1 MFSQAHVVSYWVEHT
16 IAKITN
22 RRAIMAMNLI
32 QFQPGMSL
40 TELFEQ
46 YGTELQCEHALE
58 QARWPEGFHCPH
70 CGGADHSH
78 FYVKDTRYWQCRTCR
93 SQTSLRSGTIFH
105 GSKLPLRTWFQAMF
119 LISQSKNSIAALELR
134 RQLGV
139 GYPTAWRVKHK
150 LMQVMAER
158 EAGRVL
164 QGEVVMDDA
173 YLGGER
179 RGKAGRGSE
188 NKVPFVAAVQ
198 LSAEGHPQVARFDPV
213 TGFTK
218 EAIGHWAK
226 RYLGTSTRV
235 LSDGLNCFPGVEQA
249 GAVHVPEVVGAGR
262 HSTDMPCFTWI
273 NTVLGNV
280 KTALAGTYH
289 AFNFRKYA
297 HRYLAECQYRFNRRF
312 DLKALLPRLVRA
324 AATTGPRTETWL
336 RLAEHS
342 C

>member
-1 MFSQAHVVSYWVEHT
+1 M
-16 IAKITN
+16 
-22 RRAIMAMNLI
+22 
-32 QFQPGMSL
+32 
-40 TELFEQ
+40 
-46 YGTELQCEHALE
+46 
-58 QARWPEGFHCPH
+58 
-70 CGGADHSH
+70 
-78 FYVKDTRYWQCRTCR
+78 
-93 SQTSLRSGTIFH
+93 
-105 GSKLPLRTWFQAMF
+105 
-119 LISQSKNSIAALELR
+119 SQSKNSIAALELK

-139 GYPTAWRVKHK
+139 GYPTAWRIKHT

-158 EAGRVL
+158 EAGRTL
-164 QGEVVMDDA
+164 QGEVIIDDA

-198 LSAEGHPQVARFDPV
+198 LSAEGHPQLARFDPV

-218 EAIGHWAK
+218 EAIGHWAT
-226 RYLGTSTRV
+226 RNLGTPTLV
-235 LSDGLNCFPGVEQA
+235 LSDGLNCFPGVEQG
-249 GAVHVPEVVGAGR
+249 GAFHVPEVVGAGR
-262 HSTDMPCFTWI
+262 RSTDMPCFTWI

-312 DLKALLPRLVRA
+312 DLKAILPRLVHA
-324 AATTGPRTETWL
+324 AVATGPRTESCL
-336 RLAEHS
+336 RSAEYS

>member
-1 MFSQAHVVSYWVEHT
+1 
-16 IAKITN
+16 
-22 RRAIMAMNLI
+22 MAMNPI

-40 TELFEQ
+40 SELFEQ
-46 YGTELQCEHALE
+46 YGTEPQCEHALE
-58 QARWPEGFHCPH
+58 TARWPEGFHCPH
-70 CGGADHSH
+70 CGGTDHSH
-78 FYVKDTRYWQCRTCR
+78 FYVEDTRYWQCRACR
-93 SQTSLRSGTIFH
+93 TQTSLRAGTIFH

-139 GYPTAWRVKHK
+139 SYPAAWRVKHK

-164 QGEVVMDDA
+164 QGDVVMDDA
-173 YLGGER
+173 YLGGEC

-188 NKVPFVAAVQ
+188 NKVPFVAAIQ

-218 EAIGHWAK
+218 EDIGHWAK

-249 GAVHVPEVVGAGR
+249 GAVHVPEVVGTGR
-262 HSTDMPCFTWI
+262 RSTDMPCFTWI

-312 DLKALLPRLVRA
+312 DLKALLPRMVRA
-324 AATTGPRTETWL
+324 AATTGPRTEAWL
-336 RLAEHS
+336 RVAEHS

>member
-1 MFSQAHVVSYWVEHT
+1 
-16 IAKITN
+16 
-22 RRAIMAMNLI
+22 MAMNSI

-46 YGTELQCEHALE
+46 YGTERQCEQALE
-58 QARWPEGFHCPH
+58 QARWPEGFHCPR
-70 CGGADHSH
+70 CGATPHSR
-78 FYVKDTRYWQCRTCR
+78 FSVEDTPYWQCRACR
-93 SQTSLRSGTIFH
+93 HQTSLRAGTIFH
-105 GSKLPLRTWFQAMF
+105 GSKLSLRTWFQAMF
-119 LISQSKNSIAALELR
+119 LISQAKNSISALELK

-139 GYPTAWRVKHK
+139 GYPSAWRVKHK
-150 LMQVMAER
+150 LIQVMAER
-158 EAGRVL
+158 EAGRTL
-164 QGEVVMDDA
+164 QGDVVMDDA

-179 RGKAGRGSE
+179 RGKAAE

-198 LSAEGHPQVARFDPV
+198 LSAAGHPQVARFDPV

-218 EAIGHWAK
+218 EAIGHWAE
-226 RYLGTSTRV
+226 RYLGPSSRV

-262 HSTDMPCFTWI
+262 RSTDMPCFTWI

-289 AFNFRKYA
+289 VFNFRKYA

-312 DLKALLPRLVRA
+312 DLKAILPRLVRA